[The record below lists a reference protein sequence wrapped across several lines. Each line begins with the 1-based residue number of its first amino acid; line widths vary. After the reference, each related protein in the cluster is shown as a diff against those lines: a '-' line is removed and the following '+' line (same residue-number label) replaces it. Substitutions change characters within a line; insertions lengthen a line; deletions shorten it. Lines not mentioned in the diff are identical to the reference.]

1 MKQKQLLKQILF
13 EQQKT
18 NELLQNIEIRQEL
31 ELKVELE
38 GKELAKALV
47 DYIPNSSRMTF

>member
-18 NELLQNIEIRQEL
+18 NELLQNLEIRHEHEMRIEIDGKLL
-31 ELKVELE
+31 E
-38 GKELAKALV
+38 KELSELSRKT
-47 DYIPNSSRMTF
+47 SRMKF